1 MKLKLKS
8 EVKEA
13 KTFNYVMHTLEFT
26 EADILGYELIK
37 HLFINSNWD
46 TCAWDEL
53 MQNVESASIPHIKN
67 IKKDSFII
75 EIDDH
80 YNFLDLLEQFLTDNN
95 LQYEI
100 Q

>member
-13 KTFNYVMHTLEFT
+13 KTFNYVMHTLHFT
-26 EADILGYELIK
+26 EADILDYVTVK
-37 HLFINSNWD
+37 DLFTPSSWD

-80 YNFLDLLEQFLTDNN
+80 YDILDLLQQFLTDND

-100 Q
+100 

>member
-1 MKLKLKS
+1 MKVKLKS

-26 EADILGYELIK
+26 EANILDYVSIK
-37 HLFINSNWD
+37 QLFNNTDWD

-53 MQNVESASIPHIKN
+53 MENVESASVPHIKN
-67 IKKDSFII
+67 VRKNSFII

-80 YNFLDLLEQFLTDNN
+80 YNILDLLQQFLTDND
-95 LQYEI
+95 LKYEV
-100 Q
+100 

>member
-1 MKLKLKS
+1 MKVKLKS

-26 EADILGYELIK
+26 EANILDYVSIK
-37 HLFINSNWD
+37 HLFNNTDWD

-53 MQNVESASIPHIKN
+53 MENVESASVPHIKN
-67 IKKDSFII
+67 VRKDSFII

-80 YNFLDLLEQFLTDNN
+80 YNILDLLQQFLTDND
-95 LQYEI
+95 LKYEV
-100 Q
+100 